1 METKL
6 QELIGQPIVWLLV
19 KTSNGWLKNVDIL
32 DVNSDTVTFRYESE
46 SEVDKKVWEKTT
58 RIDNIAEIEIRLMSL
73 PKGNKKIHDLRQKFS
88 KLLEQETETQE
99 FQEPQE

>member
-6 QELIGQPIVWLLV
+6 QELIGQPNVWLLV

-73 PKGNKKIHDLRQKFS
+73 PKGNKKIQDLRQKFS
-88 KLLEQETETQE
+88 KLLEQETEESQE
-99 FQEPQE
+99 SQE

>member
-6 QELIGQPIVWLLV
+6 QELIGQPNVWLLV

-58 RIDNIAEIEIRLMSL
+58 RIDNIAEIEIRLMAL
-73 PKGNKKIHDLRQKFS
+73 PKGNKKIQDLRQKFS
-88 KLLEQETETQE
+88 KLLEQETQE
-99 FQEPQE
+99 SQDSQE

>member
-6 QELIGQPIVWLLV
+6 QELIGQPNVWLLV

-46 SEVDKKVWEKTT
+46 SEVEKKIWEKTT
-58 RIDNIAEIEIRLMSL
+58 RIDNIAEIEIRLTTL
-73 PKGNKKIHDLRQKFS
+73 PKSNKKIQDLRQKFS
-88 KLLEQETETQE
+88 KLLEEETQE

>member
-6 QELIGQPIVWLLV
+6 QELIGQQNVWLLV

-46 SEVDKKVWEKTT
+46 SEIDKKVWEKTT
-58 RIDNIAEIEIRLMSL
+58 RIDNIAEIEIRLMAL
-73 PKGNKKIHDLRQKFS
+73 PKGNKKIQDLRQKFS
-88 KLLEQETETQE
+88 KLLEQET
-99 FQEPQE
+99 QEPQE

>member
-6 QELIGQPIVWLLV
+6 QELIGQPNVWLLV

-58 RIDNIAEIEIRLMSL
+58 RLENIAEIEIRLMSL
-73 PKGNKKIHDLRQKFS
+73 PKGNKKIQDLRQKFS

-99 FQEPQE
+99 FQDPQE